1 MFTSLLWS
9 SSPRFVMKAS
19 ASNGVGGMM
28 QKPLILFAKAPPDA
42 RTNSKKR
49 QIGQSLF
56 STRANIRFSA
66 LLKVVFSLAPRPA
79 PHRNASRR
87 HFTRL
92 FGRYSRRMQPFCWI
106 APQVSPVDDPC
117 NNSDIFF
124 PIYFRLELL
133 FPFSRCCQ
141 LQCLSSHHYSV
152 FTFWPCYVFGNKL
165 PFFLS
170 GPKSTIVSSFS
181 LLFEAPSR
189 KHSSLPL

>member
-124 PIYFRLELL
+124 SHLLSFGAALSIFALLPIAVPFFPSLLRFYFLAVLRLRQQVA
-133 FPFSRCCQ
+133 F
-141 LQCLSSHHYSV
+141 
-152 FTFWPCYVFGNKL
+152 L
-165 PFFLS
+165 PFRAEIDDRFL
-170 GPKSTIVSSFS
+170 F
-181 LLFEAPSR
+181 
-189 KHSSLPL
+189 LPAL